1 MTPFYAQAK
10 TFKIDVTAT
19 SSTNIVLPTSD
30 AGTIRLVND
39 SYSTVFVS
47 IGIGDQ
53 TATLPTGTAL
63 DTCTPVLGGSDVTFS
78 IPRDKTM
85 KIAAICKSGETSTLY
100 VQVGEGV

>member
-10 TFKIDVTAT
+10 TFKIDVTST
-19 SSTNIVLPTSD
+19 SSTNIALPTSD
-30 AGTIRLVND
+30 AGTIRIVND

-53 TATLPTGTAL
+53 IATLPTGTAL
-63 DTCTPVLGGSDVTFS
+63 DTCTPIIGGSDVTFS
-78 IPRDKTM
+78 IPRGVTM
-85 KIAAICKSGETSTLY
+85 KIAAICKASETSTLY